1 MRDLMTQHLIDI
13 YSDSGRGGL
22 KKQALGLFFMVAA
35 FQVAAAPLDALLT
48 ATPER
53 TAPNGYLELGSDHM
67 NQALDFFKIRD
78 TDALAAGTQAGD
90 YHGAYVS
97 GGWRLR
103 DNIWLT
109 GGLWQRNISGLSENY
124 NFNSWQVSGLYRF
137 MEADG
142 KLPAL
147 AFRVSAWGNYSGQ
160 IGATFPSNA
169 GVNTLFSSGTEL
181 KSIKV
186 VNPADKSLQIDL
198 IGTWKPSSST
208 DLGLL
213 LGAGSTELS
222 YDALTGSVAEGG
234 LLYDFRFI
242 GNKLVGVAAN
252 GSEISKTFNT
262 VSVADELAWRGN
274 FLQFGFNGAWSSGPW
289 TLRGGYLYYAIQREG
304 IDDIL
309 AARGWSSFTQ
319 SKNLILEANYR
330 FSPRVS
336 AFVRGQLS
344 TSLIFNDM
352 PVLYNSYSADLF
364 GGRYS
369 IYSVGL
375 RAEF

>member
-1 MRDLMTQHLIDI
+1 MKVSLDQNTLRVGNML
-13 YSDSGRGGL
+13 L
-22 KKQALGLFFMVAA
+22 KKQALGLFFAVAA
-35 FQVAAAPLDALLT
+35 CQVVAAPLDALLT
-48 ATPER
+48 ATPEQI
-53 TAPNGYLELGSDHM
+53 APNGYLELGSDHM
-67 NQALDFFKIRD
+67 NQQLDFFKIRD

-97 GGWRLR
+97 GGWRVR

-160 IGATFPSNA
+160 IGASFPSNA
-169 GVNTLFSSGTEL
+169 GVNTLFPTGTEL

-186 VNPADKSLQIDL
+186 VNPADKALQMDL
-198 IGTWKPSSST
+198 VGTWKPSATT
-208 DLGLL
+208 DLSVS

-222 YDALTGSVAEGG
+222 YDALTGNLTEGG
-234 LLYDFRFI
+234 LLYDFRFV
-242 GNKLVGVAAN
+242 GNKLFGVAAD
-252 GSEISKTFNT
+252 GSEISKTFNN
-262 VSVADELAWRGN
+262 VNVADELAWRGN
-274 FLQFGFNGAWSSGPW
+274 FLQLGFNGTWSSGPW

-304 IDDIL
+304 IDDLL

-319 SKNLILEANYR
+319 SKNVVLEASYR
-330 FSPRVS
+330 FSLRVS

-375 RAEF
+375 RADF